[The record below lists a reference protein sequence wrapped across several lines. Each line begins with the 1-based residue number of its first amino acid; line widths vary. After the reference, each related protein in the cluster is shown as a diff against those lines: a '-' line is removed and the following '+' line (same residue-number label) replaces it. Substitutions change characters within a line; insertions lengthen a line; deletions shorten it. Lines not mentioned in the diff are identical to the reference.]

1 MIKKKNSG
9 NVGDFLLRLSPTRM
23 ELASLSPLPQRI
35 NGAESI
41 VEQLTKVAYETQIVY
56 RRGVYSSVE

>member
-1 MIKKKNSG
+1 
-9 NVGDFLLRLSPTRM
+9 M
-23 ELASLSPLPQRI
+23 ELASLLPLPQKI

-41 VEQLTKVAYETQIVY
+41 VEQLTKVAYEAQIVY